1 MKKARKLL
9 QFNLSFLT
17 RKTRGKC
24 FYPSPLLSI
33 CRYDNSLPSMR
44 ERGDKIPVGTHGT
57 PTKWYTYEIKLRRY
71 KITWLII
78 VNHPSSRN
86 SVYNPRYV
94 TYVQNSDNASRNSLI
109 SWVTQEINEFR
120 RENLSIYA
128 SQKPSYLR
136 WFTFVF
142 NVLTGQG
149 KTQIQ
154 PSNKS
159 TKETTLNLLS
169 GCQLRCCRQK

>member
-1 MKKARKLL
+1 MYVVNVFIQAHFRVYVG
-9 QFNLSFLT
+9 T
-17 RKTRGKC
+17 
-24 FYPSPLLSI
+24 I
-33 CRYDNSLPSMR
+33 SLCLPWERAR
-44 ERGDKIPVGTHGT
+44 ERIKYHFT
-57 PTKWYTYEIKLRRY
+57 WYTYEIKVLRY
-71 KITWLII
+71 KITLLII
-78 VNHPSSRN
+78 VKSSIKPQF
-86 SVYNPRYV
+86 SIQSHYV

-109 SWVTQEINEFR
+109 SWVTQETNEFR
-120 RENLSIYA
+120 RGNLSIYA

-149 KTQIQ
+149 KTQRQ

-169 GCQLRCCRQK
+169 GGQLRCCRQKLVLI